1 MTYPVSFSAD
11 SSLQILGYEITERL
25 YLGARTVVYR
35 AMQEGAQRSVV
46 IKMLRREYPSVNELA
61 QFRHQ
66 YSIAKNLEIPG
77 IIQPLALEFWGNRY
91 ALVMDDWG
99 GIALDQ
105 YIQKQS
111 LSLGE
116 VFAIVLQLA
125 EILQALHQARVIHK
139 DIKPAN
145 LLIHPES
152 KQLKVIDFSIASLLP
167 KETQEIE
174 NPRAL
179 EGTLAYLAPEQ
190 TGRMNR
196 GIDYRADFYALG
208 VTFYELLTG
217 TLPFSSNDPLE
228 LVHCHIAK
236 SPIPPHQINP
246 TIPPIISAIVLKLM
260 AKNAENRYQSALG
273 LQHDLKRC
281 LAQWEETQA
290 IADFTLGERDFCDRF
305 LIPETLYG
313 REDALTV
320 LLEAFDRVSNPSQE
334 VTRSQSELVLI
345 TGCSGIGKTAVV
357 NELHKPITRQKGYFI
372 RGKFDQ
378 FNRNIP
384 FSAFVQAFRDL
395 VKQLLSESNQSLAI
409 WKQNLLNAFGDQGQV
424 MIDVVPELIH
434 IIESQPTVAELSGS
448 AAQNRFH
455 LLLGKFVRV
464 FTTKEHPLVIFLD
477 DLQWADSASLN
488 LLKLL
493 MSEAE
498 SGYLLILG
506 AYRDNEVFPAHP
518 LMITIDDL
526 QNQGPKIHT
535 LKLSPLDEK
544 NITQLVSDTLL
555 CSTEVAHPFAQL
567 VYQKTQGNPFF
578 FSQFL
583 KGLYE
588 EGCIKFSAGLG
599 CWDYDLDQ
607 VRQFSFT
614 DDVVEFMIER
624 LRKLPEMTQEI
635 LKLAACMGHQFDLST
650 LALVCESSREQ
661 VATDLWPGLQ
671 DGFIAPESGAYK
683 FFQGDYCQLED
694 SLEVVVRYRF
704 LHDRVQQAAYEL
716 IPEVEQ
722 QRTHLKIGQLLL
734 QGLSQEQQFE
744 QIFDVVNQ
752 LNLGRAA
759 MVNPTQQQQLAQLN
773 LQAGKKAKL
782 SAAYQAA
789 QNYCAIGIDLL
800 PETTWQSDYE
810 LIYGLHYHASEAA
823 YLCGNFDQAEV
834 LYAATLKQAKTALD
848 KAKVYR
854 VQMTQ
859 YQLQGRNAE
868 AIIIQ
873 RESLKLLGWTLPTEI
888 ERIEAC
894 LEAQI
899 ALMNQYLERRTITSM
914 LEFPKMEDERIA
926 EMLRILQILL
936 YSAWLNGQ
944 TMLALL
950 AVAKMATLS
959 LRYGNSD
966 MSPFGYVGYGLVANT
981 ILKNS
986 ALAYEFGMMAV
997 KLCEQFDNADIRS
1010 MTNFLFAADVQS
1022 WSRPLREVDTYYN
1035 NAYQS
1040 GMEAG
1045 NWLTVSFM
1053 MMQSGSDRL
1062 TYGKKLDDLYDIAQG
1077 HADFLQRIKSLEN
1090 LDALMAGVIQ
1100 PIRHLLG
1107 LTDTIFS
1114 FDDEHFNEAKYIEKY
1129 ENNPYCLAW
1138 LYSVKIRHAYLLDQ
1152 IETYPDLIAQL
1163 SKIESVVPSHSKVP
1177 SSVFYV
1183 ILMRLSLLEI
1193 AQDESER
1200 ESHWQAIGPLEEQ
1213 LSRWEKSCP
1222 SNILHKTL
1230 LIQAE
1235 KARLNGQHA
1244 VAADAYEAAIAQAQS
1259 QGYLYEEALANELAA
1274 RFYLDWGKEK
1284 IATLYLQAAY
1294 HGYEHWGA
1302 KIKTDQLEQ
1311 ISPHLLTAILQYPDL
1326 SIDAQSTISPVSIR
1340 SGSSSTINQTLWLD
1354 LPGVMKAA
1362 QAISQ
1367 EIELEKLLATL
1378 VQIAIVNAGAQMGYF
1393 IWQQDEQWMVVAQGD
1408 QDQASTLEMPFAQCQ
1423 HIPQSL
1429 IYSVARTQE
1438 TAVFENLSTTVQFIS
1453 DPYVINGQPK
1463 SVLCTPVTQQGKLV
1477 GILYL
1482 ENNLTVGAFTRDRI
1496 EILQLLTSQAAIAL
1510 ENARLYQKTENY
1522 SRSLKIEVDR
1532 KTKSLNQKV
1541 QDLEATLK
1549 QLKLAQSQLIQSE
1562 KMSSLGQLVAGVAHE
1577 INNPV
1582 NFIHGNVNY
1591 LAEYLQNLLSLLQL
1605 YQKHCSNPHEE
1616 IQDLIEEIDL
1626 DFLIQ
1631 DVYKILKSTKVG
1643 STRIREIVLSLRN
1656 FSRLDEA
1663 AFKAVNIH
1671 EGIESTLV
1679 ILKHRLK
1686 ENRNRQE
1693 ISILRDYSDIPI
1705 LDCYPGQLNQ
1715 VFMNLFVNA
1724 IEALEESQAS
1734 QKEIQIQ
1741 TRYTHDQSIS
1751 IHIIDN
1757 GSGIKEE
1764 VRSRIF
1770 DPFFTTKPVGQG
1782 TGLGLSISY
1791 KIITE
1796 KHGGKLYC
1804 HSTSCGG
1811 TEFVIELPCKVK
1823 SSASRSRAIERVITC
1838 VK

>member
-1 MTYPVSFSAD
+1 MTNPISFSAD
-11 SSLQILGYEITERL
+11 SSLQILGYGITELL
-25 YLGARTVVYR
+25 YLGSRTVVYR
-35 AMQEGAQRSVV
+35 AMQEVAQRSVV
-46 IKMLRREYPSVNELA
+46 IKMLRPEYPSLNELA

-66 YSIAKNLEIPG
+66 YSIAKNLVIPG
-77 IIQPLALEFWGNRY
+77 IIQPLSLESLGNRY
-91 ALVMDDWG
+91 ALVMEDCG

-105 YIQKQS
+105 YIRQQS
-111 LSLGE
+111 LSLSD
-116 VFAIVLQLA
+116 VLAIALQIA
-125 EILQALHQARVIHK
+125 EILQELHQARVIHK

-152 KQLKVIDFSIASLLP
+152 KQLKLIDFSIASLLP
-167 KETQEIE
+167 KETQDIK
-174 NPRAL
+174 NPKGL

-236 SPIPPHQINP
+236 LPVPPHQINP
-246 TIPPIISAIVLKLM
+246 TIPLVISAIVLKLM

-273 LQHDLKRC
+273 LQRDLEHC
-281 LAQWEETQA
+281 LTQWEATQT
-290 IADFTLGERDFCDRF
+290 IADFTLGTRDVCDRF

-313 REDALTV
+313 REDALNL
-320 LLEAFDRVSNPSQE
+320 LLEAFDRVANPPQE
-334 VTRSQSELVLI
+334 IASRPNSELILI

-357 NELHKPITRQKGYFI
+357 NELHKPITRQQCYFI

-395 VKQLLSESNQSLAI
+395 VKQLLSESDPALAI
-409 WKQNLLNAFGDQGQV
+409 WKEKLLTALGDQGQV
-424 MIDVVPELIH
+424 MIDVVPELVH
-434 IIESQPTVAELSGS
+434 IIESQPAVPDLLGS
-448 AAQNRFH
+448 ASQNRFH
-455 LLLGKFVRV
+455 LLLGQFVRV

-477 DLQWADSASLN
+477 DLQWADAASLN

-506 AYRDNEVFPAHP
+506 AYRNNEVFPAHP
-518 LMITIDDL
+518 LMITIDEI
-526 QNQGPKIHT
+526 QNQDKKMHT
-535 LKLSPLDEK
+535 LRLNPLDEK
-544 NITQLVSDTLL
+544 NILQLVSDTLL

-578 FSQFL
+578 ASQFL

-588 EGCIKFSAGLG
+588 EGCITFSAGSG

-607 VRQFSFT
+607 VRQLSLT
-614 DDVVEFMIER
+614 DDVVAFMIER
-624 LRKLPEMTQEI
+624 LRKLPETTQSV

-661 VATDLWPGLQ
+661 IATDLWPGLQ
-671 DGFIAPESGAYK
+671 DGFIAPESGAYR
-683 FFQGDYCQLED
+683 FFQGDDRPSEET
-694 SLEVVVRYRF
+694 SEMGVRYRF

-716 IPEVEQ
+716 IPEVEK

-734 QGLSQEQQFE
+734 QGLSPEQQSE
-744 QIFDVVNQ
+744 QIFDVVNH

-759 MVNPTQQQQLAQLN
+759 ITNQTQQQQLAQLN

-789 QNYCAIGIDLL
+789 QNYCAIGIELL

-810 LIYGLHYHASEAA
+810 LIYGLHYHASESA

-873 RESLKLLGWTLPTEI
+873 RESLKLLGWNLPTEI

-936 YSAWLNGQ
+936 YAAWLNGQ

-986 ALAYEFGMMAV
+986 SLAYEFGMMAV
-997 KLCEQFDNADIRS
+997 KLCEQFDNADVRS

-1062 TYGKKLDDLYDIAQG
+1062 TYGKKLDDLYAIAQG

-1090 LDALMAGVIQ
+1090 LDALTAGVIQ

-1107 LTDTIFS
+1107 LTDTVFS
-1114 FDDEHFNEAKYIEKY
+1114 FDDEHFKEAEYIKKY

-1152 IETYPDLIAQL
+1152 IETYPALIAQL
-1163 SKIESVVPSHSKVP
+1163 SQIESVVPSHSKVP

-1183 ILMRLSLLEI
+1183 ILMHLSLIETTP
-1193 AQDESER
+1193 DESER
-1200 ESHWQAIGPLEEQ
+1200 ESHWQAIGPLEER
-1213 LSRWEKSCP
+1213 LSHWEKNCP

-1235 KARLNGQHA
+1235 KARLKGQQA
-1244 VAADAYEAAIAQAQS
+1244 AAADAYEAAIVEAQT
-1259 QGYLYEEALANELAA
+1259 QGYVYEEALANELAA
-1274 RFYLDWGKEK
+1274 KFYLDWGKEK

-1294 HGYEHWGA
+1294 HGYDRWGA

-1311 ISPHLLTAILQYPDL
+1311 TSAHLLAAILQYPDL
-1326 SIDAQSTISPVSIR
+1326 LINAHSTISPISIR
-1340 SGSSSTINQTLWLD
+1340 SGSTSTINQTLWLD

-1367 EIELEKLLATL
+1367 EIELDKLLATL

-1393 IWQQDEQWMVVAQGD
+1393 IWQQDEQWMLVAQGD
-1408 QDQASTLEMPFAQCQ
+1408 QDQARTLEIPFTQCQ

-1438 TAVFENLSTTVQFIS
+1438 TAVFENLSTTAQFIG
-1453 DPYVINGQPK
+1453 DPYVVNCQPK

-1482 ENNLTVGAFTRDRI
+1482 ENNLAVGAFTRDRI

-1522 SRSLKIEVDR
+1522 SRSLQIEVDR
-1532 KTKSLNQKV
+1532 KTESLNHKV

-1582 NFIHGNVNY
+1582 NFIHGNINY
-1591 LAEYLQNLLSLLQL
+1591 LAEYLQNLLSVLQL
-1605 YQKHCSNPHEE
+1605 YQKYYSNPHEE
-1616 IQDLIEEIDL
+1616 IQSLIEEIDI
-1626 DFLIQ
+1626 DFVIQ
-1631 DVYKILKSTKVG
+1631 DIYKILKSTKIG
-1643 STRIREIVLSLRN
+1643 TTRIREIVLSLRN
-1656 FSRLDEA
+1656 FSRLDESE
-1663 AFKAVNIH
+1663 FKSVNVH

-1686 ENRNRQE
+1686 ENRNCQE
-1693 ISILRDYSDIPI
+1693 ISILRDYGDIPNI
-1705 LDCYPGQLNQ
+1705 DCYPGQLNQ
-1715 VFMNLFVNA
+1715 VFMNLFSNA
-1724 IEALEESQAS
+1724 IDALEQSQVYP
-1734 QKEIQIQ
+1734 KEIQIQ
-1741 TRYTHDQSIS
+1741 TKSIQDQGIS

-1757 GSGIKEE
+1757 GCGITEE

-1770 DPFFTTKPVGQG
+1770 DPFFTTKPIGQG

-1791 KIITE
+1791 QIITE
-1796 KHGGKLYC
+1796 KHGGKIYC
-1804 HSTSCGG
+1804 HATASGG
-1811 TEFVIELPCKVK
+1811 TEFVIELPCKIK
-1823 SSASRSRAIERVITC
+1823 SLTSYFRYSGVITSR
-1838 VK
+1838 K